1 MSGHATTG
9 PISLRISVTDRC
21 QLRCIY
27 CMPACGVPK
36 RSHSDVLT
44 FEQIVRFVRTVKR
57 RFGLSKVHLTGGEP
71 LLRTDIDLLV
81 AMLAEQGAPDL
92 AVTTN
97 GQLLGQLAGRLKDAG
112 LKRVNISID
121 SLAPETFCR
130 VTRGGELQRTL
141 DGLDAALDSR
151 LAPVKINVTVLRNVN
166 TQQIAGIARFGLHRG
181 CEVRFLELMPIGP
194 AAGQFDHLFVS
205 SAEVKTALSE
215 AFDLSPLPGPPG
227 GTSRRF
233 LVTDTRGRKGVIG
246 FISPVSEPFCAGCRR
261 LRVTACGQLVGC
273 LAIGRGPDIR
283 ALLRRSAGPDPDQL
297 VRAVREALGVKRSLH
312 AFPTK
317 NLMTFTGG

>member
-1 MSGHATTG
+1 MIDLAPTD

-21 QLRCIY
+21 QLCCTY

-44 FEQIVRFVRTVKR
+44 FEEIAAFVRVVKR

-71 LLRTDIDLLV
+71 LLRRDVDVLV
-81 AMLAEQGAPDL
+81 AMLAEEQVGDL
-92 AVTTN
+92 AMTTN
-97 GQLLGQLAGRLKDAG
+97 AQLLTQQARRLKDAG
-112 LKRVNISID
+112 LQRVNVSID
-121 SLAPETFCR
+121 SLDPSRFAQI
-130 VTRGGELQRTL
+130 TRGGDLQRTL
-141 DGLDAALDSR
+141 DGLDAAIAEQLN
-151 LAPVKINVTVLRNVN
+151 PVKINVTVLRGVN
-166 TQQIAGIARFGLHRG
+166 DEQVVEIARFGIDRG

-194 AAGQFDHLFVS
+194 AAEQFDSLFVS
-205 SAEVKTALSE
+205 SAEVSVKLAR
-215 AFDLSPLPGPPG
+215 AFDLTAAAGPAG
-227 GTSRRF
+227 ASSRRF
-233 LVTDTRGRKGVIG
+233 VARDGDAREGIVG
-246 FISPVSEPFCAGCRR
+246 FISSCTKPFCAGCRR
-261 LRVTACGQLVGC
+261 LRLTACGQLVGC
-273 LAIGRGPDIR
+273 LGIGQGPDVR